1 MKLRRRRE
9 NEIPEEVSYP
19 QIDREIWKRFRIIAV
34 KKDKSAVLLLQE
46 VLTEYLKVEEGK

>member
-46 VLTEYLKVEEGK
+46 VLTEYLKVEERK